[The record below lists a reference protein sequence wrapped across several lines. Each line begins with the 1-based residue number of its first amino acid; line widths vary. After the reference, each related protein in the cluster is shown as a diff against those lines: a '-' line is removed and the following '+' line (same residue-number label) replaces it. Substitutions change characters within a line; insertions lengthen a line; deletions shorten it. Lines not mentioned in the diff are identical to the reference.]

1 MAEFLNALWSA
12 EGRVGTTCTGTSP
25 LDAEWICFM
34 YTGYAAEKVVG
45 ATQGVTGIAIDGSTP
60 HTEH

>member
-1 MAEFLNALWSA
+1 
-12 EGRVGTTCTGTSP
+12 
-25 LDAEWICFM
+25 M

-60 HTEH
+60 HIEH